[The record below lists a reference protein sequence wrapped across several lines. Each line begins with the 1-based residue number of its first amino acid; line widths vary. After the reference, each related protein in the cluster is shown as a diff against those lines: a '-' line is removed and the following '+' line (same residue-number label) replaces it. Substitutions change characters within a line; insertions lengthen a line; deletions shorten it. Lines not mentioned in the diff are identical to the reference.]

1 MIQSNKFE
9 DLNGRFAS
17 LGIGMTH
24 RYKFRDRWWTLL
36 FFFHHVCKI
45 PNLLLSLYIF
55 TDSITKIHYC
65 WCAYFMFHLVLPNC
79 SRNTC
84 FHIFPSL
91 NSTVTFILLKKVLM
105 FPLVLICQQCFFFA
119 GIICQQCCN
128 DQVATIVLTL
138 QMNTPST
145 KLQYVARTTIQVVL
159 WGRRKTSSH
168 LSPWQEAED

>member
-1 MIQSNKFE
+1 MTQSNKFE

-17 LGIGMTH
+17 LGIGMTQ
-24 RYKFRDRWWTLL
+24 RYKFIDRWWTLL

-105 FPLVLICQQCFFFA
+105 FPLVLICQQCFFFCGDYLSTMLQWSSGNHCPHITNEHTQYKTA
-119 GIICQQCCN
+119 ICCSYN
-128 DQVATIVLTL
+128 
-138 QMNTPST
+138 
-145 KLQYVARTTIQVVL
+145 Y
-159 WGRRKTSSH
+159 TSCSMR
-168 LSPWQEAED
+168 EKKN